1 MALRRGLVTVGAA
14 VACCALTAACTSE
27 PAPGATS
34 SPTSQAVTPSESQ
47 IERQM
52 RLDYEA
58 AEKAYRD
65 NIEEQ
70 DRLAQAGGANAATP
84 SLKSTAEGEYLS
96 ATVASLKFIK
106 KKGWHGAGNTTVL
119 GVVDVGW
126 QDKRVR
132 LMSCEDGSRLRLL
145 DKAGADVTP
154 KGDSRFVQ
162 LLYVVRRSGR
172 WKVSSFESKS
182 VQGFQGEPCA
192 A

>member
-34 SPTSQAVTPSESQ
+34 SPTPVSTTPTESQ

-58 AEKAYRD
+58 AEKAYRA

-96 ATVASLKFIK
+96 ARGSFAQVHQE
-106 KKGWHGAGNTTVL
+106 KGLARRWEHDSPRRREMSAGRT
-119 GVVDVGW
+119 D
-126 QDKRVR
+126 
-132 LMSCEDGSRLRLL
+132 
-145 DKAGADVTP
+145 A
-154 KGDSRFVQ
+154 
-162 LLYVVRRSGR
+162 
-172 WKVSSFESKS
+172 
-182 VQGFQGEPCA
+182 
-192 A
+192 